1 MIEAQSLS
9 RRYGATLAVD
19 NVTFTIN
26 RGEIVGLLGPNGA
39 GKTTIMRML
48 SGYLEPSG
56 GSVHVGGRDLAAEPH
71 RIQAELG
78 YLPENLPVYPEMTVA
93 DYLEYAAT
101 LKGIPAANRYPELR
115 EALAATELASRA
127 LSPIGKLSR
136 GLRQRVGVAQA
147 ILGSPA
153 LLILDEPANGL
164 DPEQTVQMRRLVK
177 RLARRA
183 TVILSTHIMQ
193 EVDAL
198 CDRVLI
204 LRQGRLALDQPLQ
217 DLRDSRTLRVCTDV
231 AAESLPDLLG
241 RVPQIAQVRQLE
253 AQEGRQ
259 LFLLELHASADR
271 DTAASHVASCVI
283 NAGCRLYQLQTE
295 SRELESVFREVSS
308 HDG

>member
-1 MIEAQSLS
+1 MIEAQSLG
-9 RRYGATLAVD
+9 RRYGETLAVD
-19 NVTFTIN
+19 DVTFTIN
-26 RGEIVGLLGPNGA
+26 RGEIVGLLGHNGA

-56 GSVHVGGRDLAAEPH
+56 GSVYIGGRDLAANPH
-71 RIQAELG
+71 QIQAELG

-101 LKGIPAANRYPELR
+101 LKGIPAAKRYPELR
-115 EALAATELASRA
+115 EALAATELTTRA
-127 LSPIGKLSR
+127 LSPIGK
-136 GLRQRVGVAQA
+136 
-147 ILGSPA
+147 LGSPA

-217 DLRDSRTLRVCTDV
+217 ALRQSRTLRICTDT
-231 AAESLPDLLG
+231 APDSLPDLLS
-241 RVPQIAQVRQLE
+241 RLPQVAQVQQLE
-253 AQEGRQ
+253 TQEGRR
-259 LFLLELHASADR
+259 LFLLELHATADR
-271 DTAASHVASCVI
+271 DTAASHVASCII
-283 NAGCRLYQLQTE
+283 NAGGSLYQLQAE
-295 SRELESVFREVSS
+295 SRALESVFREVS
-308 HDG
+308 GYEG

>member
-9 RRYGATLAVD
+9 RRYGETLAVD
-19 NVTFTIN
+19 DVTFTIN
-26 RGEIVGLLGPNGA
+26 RGEIVGLLGHNGA

-56 GSVHVGGRDLAAEPH
+56 GSVYIGGRDLAANPH
-71 RIQAELG
+71 QIQAELG

-101 LKGIPAANRYPELR
+101 LKGIPAAKRYPELR
-115 EALAATELASRA
+115 EALAATELTTRA

-136 GLRQRVGVAQA
+136 GMRQRVGVAQA

-217 DLRDSRTLRVCTDV
+217 ALRQSHTLRICTDT
-231 AAESLPDLLG
+231 APDSLPDLLS
-241 RVPQIAQVRQLE
+241 RLPQVAQVQQLE
-253 AQEGRQ
+253 TQEGRR
-259 LFLLELHASADR
+259 LFLLELHVTADR
-271 DTAASHVASCVI
+271 DTAASHVASCII
-283 NAGCRLYQLQTE
+283 NAGGSLYQLQAE
-295 SRELESVFREVSS
+295 SRALESVFREVS
-308 HDG
+308 GYEG

>member
-1 MIEAQSLS
+1 MIEAQSLG
-9 RRYGATLAVD
+9 RRYGETLAVD
-19 NVTFTIN
+19 DVTFTIN
-26 RGEIVGLLGPNGA
+26 RGEIVGLLGHNGA

-56 GSVHVGGRDLAAEPH
+56 GSVYIGGRDLAANPH
-71 RIQAELG
+71 QIQAELG

-101 LKGIPAANRYPELR
+101 LKGIPAAKRYPELR
-115 EALAATELASRA
+115 EALAATELTTRA
-127 LSPIGKLSR
+127 LSPIGK
-136 GLRQRVGVAQA
+136 
-147 ILGSPA
+147 LGSPA

-217 DLRDSRTLRVCTDV
+217 ALRQSHTLRICTDT
-231 AAESLPDLLG
+231 APDSLPDLLS
-241 RVPQIAQVRQLE
+241 RLPQVAQVQQLE
-253 AQEGRQ
+253 TQEGRR
-259 LFLLELHASADR
+259 LFLLELHATADR
-271 DTAASHVASCVI
+271 DTAASHVASCII
-283 NAGCRLYQLQTE
+283 NAGGSLYQLQAE
-295 SRELESVFREVSS
+295 SRALESVFREVS
-308 HDG
+308 GYEG